1 MNLSTKSIL
10 FSIFISSFTVTA
22 KPAENGVENSRLA
35 SAKAEARIVVNDF
48 NERISS
54 LSRQAPQ
61 VYLTNQQ
68 ELLVQT
74 ILNEVNL
81 LLQQSLAGTLSNINA
96 VQFLVTLSGLTVPPG
111 IIPYVYFFFIDIVS
125 INMIKSINLKHRDKS

>member
-1 MNLSTKSIL
+1 MKTKSIL
-10 FSIFISSFTVTA
+10 CSISISSFTVTA
-22 KPAENGVENSRLA
+22 KPAEHGYENSRLA
-35 SAKAEARIVVNDF
+35 SARAEARIVVNDF

-54 LSRQAPQ
+54 LSRQYPQ

-81 LLQQSLAGTLSNINA
+81 LLQTSLAGNLSNINA
-96 VQFLVTLSGLTVPPG
+96 VQFLVSFASLTVPPG
-111 IIPYVYFFFIDIVS
+111 IIPYVYIFFNDIVS
-125 INMIKSINLKHRDKS
+125 INMIKSINLRHRDKS